1 MAVRRVGDSL
11 GLDGGVDC
19 DPLQLAM
26 ADSFRF
32 DRDRDGFG
40 QKRLQI
46 TRPNSTPPA
55 CHGRPIERQGV
66 LEMRLATERLKVWV
80 LQPSRA
86 GLLIAQPFH
95 VLEQMHARHQPR
107 RQTSPPLG
115 SRDRAAQTRHR
126 TGSSRSVRP
135 AAKAHVPDQIIASR
149 VLRKRSPVGVS
160 GFCGRITNLDGQSQQ
175 CDRTT
180 SPLARESLACTG
192 VRNRKTLAQSLT
204 KPCKT
209 HYLKSPIMDDPPMA

>member
-1 MAVRRVGDSL
+1 MMVRRPVQPFYGAQDQMAVRRVGDSL

-19 DPLQLAM
+19 DPFQLAM

-95 VLEQMHARHQPR
+95 VLEQMHARHQTSG
-107 RQTSPPLG
+107 QTSPSFG
-115 SRDRAAQTRHR
+115 FVIE
-126 TGSSRSVRP
+126 RSKGVIEP
-135 AAKAHVPDQIIASR
+135 ASIDQFS
-149 VLRKRSPVGVS
+149 
-160 GFCGRITNLDGQSQQ
+160 QSQELMPRI
-175 CDRTT
+175 D
-180 SPLARESLACTG
+180 
-192 VRNRKTLAQSLT
+192 NR
-204 KPCKT
+204 
-209 HYLKSPIMDDPPMA
+209 LKGTAEQVVVWCF